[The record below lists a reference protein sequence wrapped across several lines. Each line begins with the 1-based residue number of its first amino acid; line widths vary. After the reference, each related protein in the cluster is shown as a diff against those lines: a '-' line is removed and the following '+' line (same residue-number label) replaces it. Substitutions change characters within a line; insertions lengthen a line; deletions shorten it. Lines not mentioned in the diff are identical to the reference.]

1 MGGTERRSAEGR
13 YTIGQ
18 LAKLSGVPVKTI
30 RFYSDSGVLPPA
42 GRTAARYRLYDDDA
56 RARLELVRSLREI
69 GLGLDTVRAVV
80 ERQLTP
86 DEAARVQL
94 DAVEA
99 QLRALRRVRG
109 VLRAALDHGDASA
122 GYLDRLHRLARLT
135 ATERAALIND
145 FLDRVGAGTPPE
157 GIDAAEELRR
167 MAVPDLPDDP
177 TVEQLD
183 AWLELATIATDPDF
197 RRRLRAS
204 MEDFWAS
211 VPDGFDQR
219 RWHDAMRAL
228 TTEAMESVLAGMA
241 PDDPGAARFVAA
253 FAAAAAEAFRRPDT
267 AAFRAE
273 LLAGY
278 EAGADPR
285 AGRYWELVAIIN
297 GWDSPAPGIAT
308 TMWLL
313 DALRHAVRRAPADAS
328 AEAAAEAGAEATA
341 GSRRPAAPPGA

>member
-1 MGGTERRSAEGR
+1 MGGMGGMGGTEGR

-18 LAKLSGVPVKTI
+18 LAELTGVPVKTI

-86 DEAARVQL
+86 AEAARVQL

-99 QLRALRRVRG
+99 QLRALRRVRS
-109 VLRAALDHGDASA
+109 VLRAALDRGDASA

-135 ATERAALIND
+135 AAERAALIND
-145 FLDRVGAGTPPE
+145 FLDRVSAGTPRE
-157 GIDAAEELRR
+157 GLDAAAELRR

-197 RRRLRAS
+197 QRRLRAG
-204 MEDFWAS
+204 MEGFWAS
-211 VPDGFDQR
+211 VPDGFDLE
-219 RWHDAMRAL
+219 RWHAAMRRL
-228 TTEAMESVLAGMA
+228 TAEATASVLAGMA
-241 PDDPGAARFVAA
+241 PDDPGAARFVDA
-253 FAAAAAEAFRRPDT
+253 FAAVAAESFHRPDT
-267 AAFRAE
+267 PAFRAE
-273 LLAGY
+273 LLASY

-285 AGRYWELVAIIN
+285 AGRYWQLVATIN

-308 TMWLL
+308 SLWLL
-313 DALRHAVRRAPADAS
+313 DALRHAVRRAPCARSERAAD
-328 AEAAAEAGAEATA
+328 GA
-341 GSRRPAAPPGA
+341 